1 MIVFEIPIANV
12 DCDIELGPCSVNE
25 KNETVINPHSWN
37 EVSNMLFISQPLGTG
52 MDNNRSHTQKI
63 YSNTLQASPM
73 LRKKLALST
82 PSLACLRMLPLRVFR
97 AATLSSMPL

>member
-1 MIVFEIPIANV
+1 MNDFVGMPIANF

-52 MDNNRSHTQKI
+52 MEGNRSYRQRILSKI
-63 YSNTLQASPM
+63 E
-73 LRKKLALST
+73 
-82 PSLACLRMLPLRVFR
+82 
-97 AATLSSMPL
+97 